1 MPPGGSTDAA
11 VKAVSPER
19 GRSEAESLDSAAA
32 SPTMETV
39 MSRTH
44 RARQRFHLFLRR
56 FAALTRAIRC
66 RMTRPYRSA
75 SSVSARLPTKSS

>member
-11 VKAVSPER
+11 VKAASPEW
-19 GRSEAESLDSAAA
+19 GRSEAESLDSAAV

-44 RARQRFHLFLRR
+44 RAGCCGGIWSAGAPGECPECAPTTCQSRFGASRR
-56 FAALTRAIRC
+56 
-66 RMTRPYRSA
+66 
-75 SSVSARLPTKSS
+75 